1 MLTFLIFIVAA
12 LVACNHGV
20 PVEQESESVAMD
32 LMVPRGTSREEYLQ
46 SIADYWTHERMES
59 AIEKDLIITDEQEF
73 LRFNNEPRVE
83 RAAMVLTTSQLLS
96 GTVASKPKVAGK
108 VYFVMNGANY
118 IWIFVPEYNSGSR
131 PLGTF
136 IMRKMVTNTAWM
148 NSGNFNFDIAIVLMN
163 NNEKGQH
170 IQDVTGGL
178 GITLDSPQ
186 QAKATS
192 FGYPKNINNG
202 EIVSNCAGTH
212 LSPTNVAGFTGLRL
226 ACTMT
231 GGSSGGP

>member
-1 MLTFLIFIVAA
+1 
-12 LVACNHGV
+12 
-20 PVEQESESVAMD
+20 
-32 LMVPRGTSREEYLQ
+32 
-46 SIADYWTHERMES
+46 
-59 AIEKDLIITDEQEF
+59 
-73 LRFNNEPRVE
+73 
-83 RAAMVLTTSQLLS
+83 
-96 GTVASKPKVAGK
+96 
-108 VYFVMNGANY
+108 
-118 IWIFVPEYNSGSR
+118 
-131 PLGTF
+131 
-136 IMRKMVTNTAWM
+136 MRKMVTNTAWM

-226 ACTMT
+226 ACAMT
-231 GGSSGGP
+231 GGSSGGPWIQEYDVNARKGQQVSVNSFIMSNQPNNMFGPHFTELNIGKMYRDYQNQ

>member
-1 MLTFLIFIVAA
+1 
-12 LVACNHGV
+12 
-20 PVEQESESVAMD
+20 
-32 LMVPRGTSREEYLQ
+32 
-46 SIADYWTHERMES
+46 
-59 AIEKDLIITDEQEF
+59 
-73 LRFNNEPRVE
+73 
-83 RAAMVLTTSQLLS
+83 
-96 GTVASKPKVAGK
+96 
-108 VYFVMNGANY
+108 
-118 IWIFVPEYNSGSR
+118 
-131 PLGTF
+131 
-136 IMRKMVTNTAWM
+136 MRKMVTNTAWM